1 MSAPIRILMVEDA
14 LIDAELVSRVLKK
27 AGIEHVT
34 QRVDSEGEF
43 LAALDAFGPDIIL
56 SDHSMPHMDGSRA
69 LALAQQHAPSTPFVF
84 VSGTIGEEVAIES
97 LKRGATDYIIKS
109 NMSRLPAAVHRALQ
123 DARDRAFKDRAEQAL
138 REAQER
144 FALFM
149 QHLPGPAFIKDGAGR
164 LQFVNAAFARLAK
177 MDASALVGKTDHEL
191 WPEQADSYVA
201 NDRWVVQNGR
211 ALETFESVPGDRGVH
226 TYLVNKFPI
235 PQPGGDGL
243 IGGVAVDLTA
253 RLLAEEKLARL
264 GRIHAFMSGINSAIV
279 RAQAPEELLREA
291 CRIAVEHGGFRM
303 AWIAEVRQGVQPR
316 IVAASHGDA
325 LGVVLSKPREAKIV
339 ADVTRQARAVVLD
352 APGTETEGVDAHAL
366 AGLPINRADAVTA
379 VLALYASE
387 RGFFE
392 QDEMKLLAELAGD
405 ISFALEYLARK
416 AQLDYFAY
424 YDPLTGLANRAL
436 CTDRINQAVQAHAAH
451 DFKAAVLVL
460 DLERFSFVNDSFGRQ
475 AGDELLRQV
484 GRRLQEVVAP
494 SGTVARVADD
504 AFALVFTDLRED
516 ADVARLVE
524 ERVAARMSEP
534 FDVNGQELRV
544 AFKCGVALYPD
555 DGRDADAL
563 LRNAETALK
572 NAKVSAERY
581 LFYATPM
588 NARVAEILTL
598 ENALRRALAEQR
610 FVLHYQP
617 KVDLASNR
625 LCGLEAL
632 VRWDSEERGLV
643 APTVFLPIVEETGMI
658 LDLGLWVMRQAACD
672 QRRWRDIAPGVRVS
686 VNVSALQ
693 LRQRRFVEDAL
704 LAVRE
709 AGGDPASLDV
719 EITESV
725 IMQNIEQSIPKLR
738 ELRAV
743 GMGVEIDDFGTGYS
757 SLSYLG
763 KLPATAL
770 KIDRSFVTAMT
781 QTSGDRTIIS
791 AIISLAHLLNLSV
804 IAEGVETV
812 TQRDLLRAMG
822 CDRMQGYLFSKPRPA
837 TDIAALLERAAEQAS
852 LTQADD

>member
-1 MSAPIRILMVEDA
+1 
-14 LIDAELVSRVLKK
+14 
-27 AGIEHVT
+27 
-34 QRVDSEGEF
+34 
-43 LAALDAFGPDIIL
+43 
-56 SDHSMPHMDGSRA
+56 
-69 LALAQQHAPSTPFVF
+69 
-84 VSGTIGEEVAIES
+84 
-97 LKRGATDYIIKS
+97 
-109 NMSRLPAAVHRALQ
+109 
-123 DARDRAFKDRAEQAL
+123 
-138 REAQER
+138 
-144 FALFM
+144 
-149 QHLPGPAFIKDGAGR
+149 
-164 LQFVNAAFARLAK
+164 
-177 MDASALVGKTDHEL
+177 
-191 WPEQADSYVA
+191 
-201 NDRWVVQNGR
+201 
-211 ALETFESVPGDRGVH
+211 
-226 TYLVNKFPI
+226 
-235 PQPGGDGL
+235 
-243 IGGVAVDLTA
+243 
-253 RLLAEEKLARL
+253 
-264 GRIHAFMSGINSAIV
+264 
-279 RAQAPEELLREA
+279 
-291 CRIAVEHGGFRM
+291 
-303 AWIAEVRQGVQPR
+303 
-316 IVAASHGDA
+316 
-325 LGVVLSKPREAKIV
+325 
-339 ADVTRQARAVVLD
+339 
-352 APGTETEGVDAHAL
+352 
-366 AGLPINRADAVTA
+366 
-379 VLALYASE
+379 
-387 RGFFE
+387 
-392 QDEMKLLAELAGD
+392 
-405 ISFALEYLARK
+405 
-416 AQLDYFAY
+416 
-424 YDPLTGLANRAL
+424 
-436 CTDRINQAVQAHAAH
+436 
-451 DFKAAVLVL
+451 
-460 DLERFSFVNDSFGRQ
+460 
-475 AGDELLRQV
+475 
-484 GRRLQEVVAP
+484 
-494 SGTVARVADD
+494 
-504 AFALVFTDLRED
+504 
-516 ADVARLVE
+516 VARLVE

-643 APTVFLPIVEETGMI
+643 APAVFLPIVEETGMI

>member
-1 MSAPIRILMVEDA
+1 MVEDA
-14 LIDAELVSRVLKK
+14 LIDAELVSRVLRK

-34 QRVDSEGEF
+34 QRVDSEDDF
-43 LAALDAFGPDIIL
+43 LSALSAFGPDIIL

-109 NMSRLPAAVHRALQ
+109 NMSRLPAAVQRALQ
-123 DARDRAFKDRAEQAL
+123 DARERAIKERAEQAL

-149 QHLPGPAFIKDGAGR
+149 QHLPGPAFIKDTEGR
-164 LQFVNAAFARLAK
+164 LQFVNAAFARVAK
-177 MDASALVGKTDHEL
+177 MDASALIGKTDHEL
-191 WPEQADSYVA
+191 WPEQAAAYVA
-201 NDRWVVQNGR
+201 NDRWVAENAR
-211 ALETFESVPGDRGVH
+211 ALETFESVPGEHGVH

-279 RAQAPEELLREA
+279 RAQAKEELLNEA
-291 CRIAVEHGGFRM
+291 CRIAVDHGGFRS
-303 AWIAEVRQGVQPR
+303 AWIAEVGDGAQAR
-316 IVAASHGDA
+316 IVASSLAD
-325 LGVVLSKPREAKIV
+325 REAAVLNVGRGREARIV
-339 ADVTRQARAVVLD
+339 ADAVAQRRAVVLD
-352 APGTETEGVDAHAL
+352 APGGDAAGVGAYAI
-366 AGLPINRADAVTA
+366 AGLPISLDDSVTA
-379 VLALYASE
+379 VLALYAGE
-387 RGFFE
+387 RRFFE
-392 QDEMKLLAELAGD
+392 QDEMRLLGELAGD

-416 AQLDYFAY
+416 EQLDYFAY

-436 CTDRINQAVQAHAAH
+436 CTDRINQAVQTHTNTA
-451 DFKAAVLVL
+451 FKAAVLVL

-494 SGTVARVADD
+494 GGTVARVADD
-504 AFALVFTDLRED
+504 AFALVFTEMRED

-534 FDVNGQELRV
+534 FDVNGQELRI
-544 AFKCGVALYPD
+544 AFKCGVALYPG
-555 DGRDADAL
+555 DGRDAESL

-581 LFYATPM
+581 LFYAAPM

-598 ENALRRALAEQR
+598 ENALRRALAEDR

-617 KVDLASNR
+617 KLDLASNR

-632 VRWDSEERGLV
+632 VRWDSEDRGLV
-643 APTVFLPIVEETGMI
+643 PPAVFLPIVEETGMI
-658 LDLGLWVMRQAACD
+658 LDLGMWVMRQAARD
-672 QRRWRDIAPGVRVS
+672 QRQWRDAVPGGVRVS

-704 LAVRE
+704 QAVRD
-709 AGGDPASLDV
+709 AGGDPASLDL

-725 IMQNIEQSIPKLR
+725 IMENIEQSIPKLR
-738 ELRAV
+738 ALRTM

-757 SLSYLG
+757 SLAYLG

-770 KIDRSFVTAMT
+770 KIDKSFVTAMT

-791 AIISLAHLLNLSV
+791 AIISLAHLLNLAV

-812 TQRDLLRAMG
+812 AQRDLLRAMG
-822 CDRMQGYLFSKPRPA
+822 CDRMQGYLFGKPRPA
-837 TDIAALLERAAEQAS
+837 AEIAGLLERSARNAS
-852 LTQADD
+852 LSRADG